1 MPDVLLTA
9 TDQSALRA
17 LVAAGPVAGMPPA
30 QKVLEN
36 VAILIPC
43 DALTVGIA
51 DASGCLLDCVC
62 LPTGTHARGL
72 RVNEGPHPVGIVHMS
87 LDPEDRDRLAAHGLT
102 DALVVCTR
110 NGTKYVAW
118 LSLDRSKQPFSE
130 RDLSVLRMI
139 APALERLLRNQPSR
153 ALPATLTVQERKVL
167 QLVALGLS
175 NTEIADRLY
184 VVPSTVRKH
193 LEHTFRKLGVT
204 NRLAAVV
211 AFEGRR
217 AADPQRADP
226 IERFALKRIAAGA
239 QHRLRMD

>member
-1 MPDVLLTA
+1 MPDLLLTA

-30 QKVLEN
+30 QNVLEN

-43 DALTVGIA
+43 DALTVGVA
-51 DASGCLLDCVC
+51 DASGFVVDCVC
-62 LPTGTHARGL
+62 LPTGSHASGIDVDERS
-72 RVNEGPHPVGIVHMS
+72 PSVGIVHKS
-87 LDPEDRDRLAAHGLT
+87 RDPENRERLAAHGLT
-102 DALVVCTR
+102 DALVICFR

-118 LSLDRSKQPFSE
+118 LSLDRSTQPFSE
-130 RDLSVLRMI
+130 RDLAVLRMI

-167 QLVALGLS
+167 QFVAMGLS
-175 NTEIADRLY
+175 NSEIADRLY

-193 LEHTFRKLGVT
+193 LEHAFRKLGVT

-217 AADPQRADP
+217 RNDSERVEP
-226 IERFALKRIAAGA
+226 IETFASKRIARA
-239 QHRLRMD
+239 RSID

>member
-167 QLVALGLS
+167 QLVALGTVQHRDS
-175 NTEIADRLY
+175 RP
-184 VVPSTVRKH
+184 VV
-193 LEHTFRKLGVT
+193 
-204 NRLAAVV
+204 
-211 AFEGRR
+211 RR
-217 AADPQRADP
+217 
-226 IERFALKRIAAGA
+226 A
-239 QHRLRMD
+239 QHRAKAPRAHLPQARCDQPTRCSCCVRGSPCSRSPASRSHRKIRP

>member
-1 MPDVLLTA
+1 MPDLLLTA
-9 TDQSALRA
+9 TDQGALRA

-51 DASGCLLDCVC
+51 DASGCLVDCVC
-62 LPTGTHARGL
+62 LPAGTHAWGL
-72 RVNEGPHPVGIVHMS
+72 RVNERPHPVGIVHMS

-102 DALVVCTR
+102 DALVICFR

-118 LSLDRSKQPFSE
+118 LSLDRCKQPFSE
-130 RDLSVLRMI
+130 RDISVLRMI

-167 QLVALGLS
+167 QLVAMGLS

-193 LEHTFRKLGVT
+193 LEHAFRKLGVT

-217 AADPQRADP
+217 KIDSEWVEP
-226 IERFALKRIAAGA
+226 IETFASKRIARA
-239 QHRLRMD
+239 RSID